1 MVSKIDFNWYGKTRL
16 NKDRKTIRKLAR
28 HHRVLES
35 MIYHCESK
43 EDLLI
48 LATILMTTSK
58 NIFLVNAGKD
68 KTLDAIEIL
77 MNDVVSKEIY

>member
-1 MVSKIDFNWYGKTRL
+1 L
-16 NKDRKTIRKLAR
+16 NTDRNTIRKLAR
-28 HHRVLES
+28 HHKVLES

-58 NIFLVNAGKD
+58 NIFLVNAGRD

-77 MNDVVSKEIY
+77 LDDVISRID

>member
-1 MVSKIDFNWYGKTRL
+1 MNT
-16 NKDRKTIRKLAR
+16 DRNTIRKLAR
-28 HHRVLES
+28 HHKVLES

-58 NIFLVNAGKD
+58 NIFLVNAGRD
-68 KTLDAIEIL
+68 KTLDAIKIL
-77 MNDVVSKEIY
+77 LDDVVSRID

>member
-1 MVSKIDFNWYGKTRL
+1 
-16 NKDRKTIRKLAR
+16 
-28 HHRVLES
+28 

-48 LATILMTTSK
+48 LATILMTTAK
-58 NIFLVNAGKD
+58 NLFIVNAGKD

-77 MNDVVSKEIY
+77 MNDVVSKETY

>member
-1 MVSKIDFNWYGKTRL
+1 MN
-16 NKDRKTIRKLAR
+16 NDRKTLKKLAR
-28 HHRVLES
+28 HHKVLES

-77 MNDVVSKEIY
+77 LDDVVSNKD

>member
-1 MVSKIDFNWYGKTRL
+1 L
-16 NKDRKTIRKLAR
+16 NTDRNTIRKLAR
-28 HHRVLES
+28 HHKVLES

-58 NIFLVNAGKD
+58 NIFLVNAGRD
-68 KTLDAIEIL
+68 KTLDAIKIL
-77 MNDVVSKEIY
+77 LDDVVSRID

>member
-1 MVSKIDFNWYGKTRL
+1 L
-16 NKDRKTIRKLAR
+16 NNDRKTLKKLAR
-28 HHRVLES
+28 HHKVLES

-77 MNDVVSKEIY
+77 LDDVVSNKD

>member
-1 MVSKIDFNWYGKTRL
+1 MNT
-16 NKDRKTIRKLAR
+16 DRNTIRKLAR
-28 HHRVLES
+28 HHKVLES

-58 NIFLVNAGKD
+58 NIFLVNAGRD

-77 MNDVVSKEIY
+77 LDDVISRID